1 MVAWFT
7 TFITSGILIILFIG
21 LKMIQRKYRVL
32 LFWPSVRESIEKVL
46 NNRKERLIQS
56 LRNSNNKRFSYIA
69 KTVTYIPRKIT
80 RRGGRWIAQKSDKV
94 VRVVKG
100 KQEIENRGEA
110 SYYLNDISSAR
121 DKFRRR

>member
-1 MVAWFT
+1 MWLT
-7 TFITSGILIILFIG
+7 TFITSGILIILFVG

-46 NNRKERLIQS
+46 NSRKERLIQII
-56 LRNSNNKRFSYIA
+56 RNSDNNGLTYII
-69 KTVTYIPRKIT
+69 KTVTYIPRKVT
-80 RRGGRWIAQKSDKV
+80 RGGSQWIARKSDRV

-121 DKFRRR
+121 DEFRRR